1 MDAIDSRAA
10 RESTIGSSIETSPN
24 RTARNQPF
32 QITIKEWRERR
43 SEAEGETRGR
53 HKFHFRYWV
62 VVLTGAPSRLLPL
75 LLLKQCQPACSNKSY
90 VYRYIIGFKP
100 RFTLVLRRFEQNAST
115 TETKCSTSLSPPED
129 SAESSGASLW
139 SLSLVSLV
147 SGRFR
152 ALQSLSL
159 VSVVSVRADA
169 MGVPLEKEPVPV

>member
-1 MDAIDSRAA
+1 M
-10 RESTIGSSIETSPN
+10 
-24 RTARNQPF
+24 
-32 QITIKEWRERR
+32 
-43 SEAEGETRGR
+43 
-53 HKFHFRYWV
+53 
-62 VVLTGAPSRLLPL
+62 LTGAPSRLLPL

-129 SAESSGASLW
+129 SAESSGASLR

-169 MGVPLEKEPVPV
+169 TGVPLEKEKVCLSKKSLSPFEAPREKEPVPEWILTHSSGACPSFPEGTGSFQGTKPLGKRSLSPNESPLEP

>member
-10 RESTIGSSIETSPN
+10 REYTIGSSIETSPN

-90 VYRYIIGFKP
+90 VYRYIVGFKP
-100 RFTLVLRRFEQNAST
+100 CFTLVLRRFEQNAST
-115 TETKCSTSLSPPED
+115 TETKRSTSLSPPED
-129 SAESSGASLW
+129 SAESSGASL
-139 SLSLVSLV
+139 
-147 SGRFR
+147 R
-152 ALQSLSL
+152 SLSL

-169 MGVPLEKEPVPV
+169 MGVPLEKEPVLV